1 MKWPF
6 LRKWIFPTSLLIL
19 GVLLLLI
26 GGSVVST
33 DQIVLRILLV
43 ILSMAIS
50 SIASRLWGWRWRRE
64 MRIVG
69 PIVML
74 TCAISAVV
82 LETVGYLKDWMIW
95 SLLLITLLVSQIGLR
110 RCAEQTSEQDTI

>member
-6 LRKWIFPTSLLIL
+6 LRKWIFPTSLVIL

-26 GGSVVST
+26 GGSVVPT
-33 DQIVLRILLV
+33 DQIILRILLV
-43 ILSMAIS
+43 ILGMAIS
-50 SIASRLWGWRWRRE
+50 SVASRLWGWRWKRE
-64 MRIVG
+64 VRIVG

-82 LETVGYLKDWMIW
+82 LETVGYLKDWVIW
-95 SLLLITLLVSQIGLR
+95 SILVVALLVSQIGLR
-110 RCAEQTSEQDTI
+110 RCMEQTSEQDTI

>member
-1 MKWPF
+1 MNWPF
-6 LRKWIFPTSLLIL
+6 LRKWIFPTSLVIL

-26 GGSVVST
+26 GGPVIPT

-43 ILSMAIS
+43 ILSMAILR
-50 SIASRLWGWRWRRE
+50 IAGRLWEWRWRRE

-69 PIVML
+69 PIVIL
-74 TCAISAVV
+74 ACAISAVV
-82 LETVGYLKDWMIW
+82 LETVGYLKDWAIW
-95 SLLLITLLVSQIGLR
+95 SILLIALLVSQIGLR